1 MDAVDIPPNRP
12 PNLPDD
18 VAHAA
23 DLHVVVIGAGV
34 AGLVAALQCAKVGLP
49 VTVVEA
55 SERVGGTVRSAQL
68 DGLVLDVGAEG
79 FSTRGGHV
87 RALVDDLG
95 LGDDVIRS
103 EGRRVWVAGLPGDAA
118 APLPEGGLL
127 GIPVNPFTS
136 DVRAIIGWRGAWRAY
151 ADRLRPVLTIG
162 QERSLG
168 RLVRARVGDRVA
180 DRLVAPVTSGVYS
193 ADPDDIDVDVA
204 APGLNAALSRT
215 GSLLGAVAILRA
227 AREEGSAAASDE
239 DGIRGLEGGMTRLA
253 DALRDRLE
261 QLGARVRTG
270 AAAERVLTSAAGG
283 WIVEIADDG
292 GAASRGPEGSD
303 VEGSDEVRLRADAV
317 IVATPES
324 EARRLLGPVVPGLG
338 AASGSPAAAVETV
351 TLVLDAPGLEACPR
365 GRGVLTLPGSHAAAA
380 VAHTS
385 AEWEWIARAAAG
397 RQVVRVSFG
406 GPGAPPATE
415 AMDDTEATALAV
427 REASALLGVPF
438 DGDAVRAAHRARFV
452 QARPASAIGHA
463 DAAKRARESIGDVHG
478 LGAVGSWLAGTGLAQ
493 VVPDAVEEGDRV
505 RRAVLWD

>member
-1 MDAVDIPPNRP
+1 MDAVDIPPDLSP
-12 PNLPDD
+12 ALPDD

-49 VTVVEA
+49 ITVVEA
-55 SERVGGTVRSAQL
+55 SDRVGGTVRCAEL

-87 RALVDDLG
+87 RALVDDLD
-95 LGDDVIRS
+95 LGDDVARP
-103 EGRRVWVAGLPGDAA
+103 EDRRVWVAGLPGDAA
-118 APLPEGGLL
+118 AALPEGGLL

-193 ADPDDIDVDVA
+193 ADPDDIDVDIA

-215 GSLLGAVAILRA
+215 GSLLSAVAILRA
-227 AREEGSAAASDE
+227 AREDGDAAVSDE
-239 DGIRGLEGGMTRLA
+239 DGIRGLEGGMTRLT

-270 AAAERVLTSAAGG
+270 TSASRVTASDAGG
-283 WIVEIADDG
+283 WIVEVADDLD
-292 GAASRGPEGSD
+292 AESRGGEGTG
-303 VEGSDEVRLRADAV
+303 VEGSDGSRLRADAV

-324 EARRLLGPVVPGLG
+324 EARRLLAPVVPGL
-338 AASGSPAAAVETV
+338 AAKSDSPAPVVETV
-351 TLVLDAPGLEACPR
+351 TLVLDAPGLEAHPR

-380 VAHTS
+380 IAHTS
-385 AEWEWIARAAAG
+385 AEWEWIARAADG

-406 GPGAPPATE
+406 GPGMPPATE
-415 AMDDTEATALAV
+415 TMDDADAIALAA

-438 DGDAVRAAHRARFV
+438 DGGAVRAAHRARFV
-452 QARPASAIGHA
+452 QSRPASTIGHT
-463 DAAKRARESIGDVHG
+463 DAARRAREAIGDVHG

-493 VVPDAVEEGDRV
+493 VVPDAMEEGDRV
-505 RRAVLWD
+505 RRAALWD